1 MRTHA
6 GHLTYCTN
14 IHAGESWADH
24 FASLQAHFPA
34 IKARIAPDR
43 PMGIGLRLS
52 NQASLDLVR
61 EDELALFKRWLT
73 ENDAY
78 VFTMNGFPYGGFHHT
93 RVKDQVHAPDWTTGD
108 RVAYTLRL
116 FQILEALM
124 PEGERGGGAGVGDGL
139 EGEDGAEVGD
149 GAGAGDG
156 AFPPDA
162 GISTSPLSY
171 RHWFTSPGQLQE
183 ARARATL
190 NILSVAEQ
198 LIRIH
203 RSSGKL
209 LHLDIEPEPDGLL
222 ETGAEFI
229 EWFEADLLPAGRV
242 LLAST
247 FSCTGAEAES
257 LLKEHIRLCYDV
269 CHFAIGY
276 ESHREVMR
284 ELAGKE
290 IKIGKIQISA
300 ALKAM
305 IPGAGPGGAG
315 DDPGAATDDRRA
327 AIRQAFA
334 AFNEPVYLHQV
345 VAKQVDG
352 SLLRYP
358 DLPEA
363 LADFDRPTVREWRA
377 HFHVPIF
384 LSDFG
389 SLQSTREDISE
400 VLALQQERP
409 VTQHLEVETYTWEV
423 LPEEMRLPLEESI
436 IRELQWVK
444 DELTTTNE

>member
-14 IHAGESWADH
+14 IHAGELWADH

-61 EDELALFKRWLT
+61 EDQLTLFKRWLT
-73 ENDAY
+73 ENQAY

-116 FQILEALM
+116 FRILAELM
-124 PEGERGGGAGVGDGL
+124 PEGDAGMGGGAFLPDACGP
-139 EGEDGAEVGD
+139 A
-149 GAGAGDG
+149 
-156 AFPPDA
+156 DA

-171 RHWFTSPGQLQE
+171 RHWFASPAQMQE
-183 ARARATL
+183 ARDAATR
-190 NILSVAEQ
+190 NILSVVEH

-229 EWFEADLLPAGRV
+229 EWFEEDLLPAGRV

-257 LLKEHIRLCYDV
+257 LVKQHIRLCYDV

-284 ELAGKE
+284 ELEAKG

-305 IPGAGPGGAG
+305 IPGDGPGDLRSGSSVGEVAG
-315 DDPGAATDDRRA
+315 TGGVMGSDPDAAADDRRA
-327 AIRQAFA
+327 AVRRGFEAC
-334 AFNEPVYLHQV
+334 NEPVYLHQV
-345 VAKQVDG
+345 VARQADG
-352 SLLRYP
+352 SLRRYP

-363 LADFDRPTVREWRA
+363 LADFDRPNVREWRA

-384 LSDFG
+384 LIDFG
-389 SLQSTREDISE
+389 SLRSTREDISE
-400 VLALQQERP
+400 VLAIQQEQA
-409 VTQHLEVETYTWEV
+409 VTAHLEVETYTWEV
-423 LPEEMRLPLEESI
+423 LPDQLRLPLEESI